1 MSNDVSSILNHY
13 QHRRERLI
21 DMLWQV
27 QNQDGFISPSAAEEL
42 ATGLNLSFLD
52 VQETLSFYHFF
63 HDRPSGEHK
72 IYLADTVIARMN
84 GYEAVREALEE
95 VVGCQFG
102 AVSADGRFGLFD
114 THCIGLSDQ
123 EPAMLVDGV
132 PFTNLDPEKVR
143 SVITALQNGTTAQAL
158 ANPQQLPDDTIE
170 YIEAL
175 AGSQIHQSGPIFF
188 QDDFDI
194 KAVVTDILAKR
205 PEEVVYSTSASKLRG
220 RGGAGFSAG
229 LKWQLCRDAPG
240 KEKYLICNADEGE
253 PGTYKDRVILTKSP
267 EQVLAGMIVAA
278 YAIGAKEGILYLRSE
293 YTYLVPYLEKK
304 LSVLRSQNLLGDQI
318 QGRTDFS
325 FDIRIQLGAGAYICG
340 DESALIE
347 SCEGKRGTPRVK
359 PPFPVQQGYLG
370 QPTAVNNVET
380 FATVASIMQKG
391 AKWYEAMGTNSSAG
405 TRLIS
410 VAGDVEK
417 PGIYEIEWGS
427 TLSDVLL
434 LVGAQNARAVQVSGP
449 SGECVSVSKGA
460 QRTFDYNDLSCNG
473 SMMVFNHQRDLL
485 TIVRE
490 FIHFFVEESCGICVP
505 CRAGNV
511 ALYDK
516 LNLVIAGHAVEEDLD
531 EIIAWSNIIHST
543 SRCGLGT
550 TSPKPILTTLNQF
563 PEIYQEKLTQQQGP
577 LLASFDLNEAMEGY
591 AVASD
596 ILMPKTRKGT
606 VEAPEAVK

>member
-1 MSNDVSSILNHY
+1 MSNDVSSILNQY
-13 QHRRERLI
+13 QHRRDRLL

-27 QNQDGFISPSAAEEL
+27 QNRDGYISRPATEALAA
-42 ATGLNLSFLD
+42 GLNLSVLD

-63 HDRPSGEHK
+63 HSRPSGEHK

-84 GYEAVREALEE
+84 GYEAVREALEDAA
-95 VVGCQFG
+95 GCQFG
-102 AVSADGRFGLFD
+102 QVSVDGRFGLFD

-123 EPAMLVDGV
+123 EPAMLVDGI
-132 PFTNLDPEKVR
+132 PFTHLDPDKVR
-143 SVITALQNGTTAQAL
+143 HVITALKNGTTAQAL
-158 ANPQQLPDDTIE
+158 ANPQQLAEDSVE
-170 YIEAL
+170 YIDNLVKTQVYHA
-175 AGSQIHQSGPIFF
+175 GPIFF

-205 PEEVVYSTSASKLRG
+205 PEEVVYATSASKLRG

-240 KEKYLICNADEGE
+240 KQKYLICNADEGE
-253 PGTYKDRVILTKSP
+253 PGTYKDRVIMTKSP
-267 EQVLAGMIVAA
+267 EQVFAGMIIAA
-278 YAIGAKEGILYLRSE
+278 YAIGAKEGIFYLRSE
-293 YTYLVPYLEKK
+293 YAYLVPYLEAK
-304 LSVLRSQNLLGDQI
+304 LTDLRSQQLLGEQI

-359 PPFPVQQGYLG
+359 PPFPVQQGYLS

-380 FATVASIMQKG
+380 FATVARILQKG
-391 AKWYEAMGTNSSAG
+391 AKWYEALGTSTSAG

-410 VAGDVEK
+410 VAGDVKK

-427 TLSDVLL
+427 TLSDVLS
-434 LVGAQNARAVQVSGP
+434 LVGAENAHAVQISGP
-449 SGECVSVSKGA
+449 SGECVSVSIGA
-460 QRTFDYNDLSCNG
+460 QRKFDYSDLSCNG
-473 SMMVFNHQRDLL
+473 SVMVFNQQRDLL
-485 TIVRE
+485 AIVRD
-490 FIHFFVEESCGICVP
+490 FIHFFMEESCGICVP

-516 LNLVIAGHAVEEDLD
+516 INLIMNGHAVEQDLD
-531 EIIAWSNIIHST
+531 EIIAWSNIIRST

-550 TSPKPILTTLNQF
+550 TSSKPILTTLNQF
-563 PEIYQEKLTQQQGP
+563 PEIYQSKLTQQQGP
-577 LLASFDLNEAMEGY
+577 LLASFDLNAAMEGF
-591 AVASD
+591 AVASEA
-596 ILMPKTRKGT
+596 LMPKTTKAAAGSQ
-606 VEAPEAVK
+606 EAIK